1 MRQNDEQRDGRKEGK
16 TATILFLPLPGIHA
30 QSTSCALRGRPHPLP
45 WPPHLQPPSL
55 SEWNPGRQRSHFQ
68 PVTVGL
74 QTQAPEASHWRC
86 REPGGGRAQGSGGPP
101 PSEKGAG
108 PGGGACYLLGG
119 SHRAGTASK
128 GSSDRSPPGSAR
140 SVARPCGPG
149 SGGSARRGP
158 CCGRAPGRRRTPP
171 SGHCSCR
178 LWAGGRGRR
187 VSGRRPA
194 VGEAGPISLLVMKE
208 QAAPGRSRMSAGPA

>member
-86 REPGGGRAQGSGGPP
+86 REPGGGRAQGSGGAPP
-101 PSEKGAG
+101 HRRRGRGQGAG
-108 PGGGACYLLGG
+108 PATCWVAVTGLARRPRAPAIEVLLAALAVWPGRVVPAAEAAPAVARAAEELPVEGALLRVATAVAGCGQEAGGG
-119 SHRAGTASK
+119 
-128 GSSDRSPPGSAR
+128 
-140 SVARPCGPG
+140 V
-149 SGGSARRGP
+149 
-158 CCGRAPGRRRTPP
+158 
-171 SGHCSCR
+171 
-178 LWAGGRGRR
+178 
-187 VSGRRPA
+187 
-194 VGEAGPISLLVMKE
+194 
-208 QAAPGRSRMSAGPA
+208 